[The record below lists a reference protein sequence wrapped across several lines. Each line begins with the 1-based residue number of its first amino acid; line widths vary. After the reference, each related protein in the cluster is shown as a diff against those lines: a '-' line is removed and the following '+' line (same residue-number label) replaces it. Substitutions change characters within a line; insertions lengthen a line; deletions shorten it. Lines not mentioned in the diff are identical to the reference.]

1 MNQERITPHK
11 VTRPM
16 QLLAAWLVSL
26 IALEGALLT
35 AAGALK
41 SPPWAPGALVITA
54 IVIIPLFVGAL
65 FLLLTKYRKELQ
77 DDKYYSE
84 DQTRK
89 NELNKLREILS
100 STLQESKL
108 EPKIKE
114 VLIDRLAEA
123 EAEVS
128 SGEYKS

>member
-1 MNQERITPHK
+1 MSQEKITPHK

-35 AAGALK
+35 AAGALN
-41 SPPWAPGALVITA
+41 SPSWAPGALIVTA

-84 DQTRK
+84 DQKRK
-89 NELNKLREILS
+89 DELQNLREII
-100 STLQESKL
+100 STTLRESKL
-108 EPKIKE
+108 EPNIRD
-114 VLIDRLAEA
+114 VLIDRLSPVEA
-123 EAEVS
+123 DVTTRES
-128 SGEYKS
+128 KS